1 MMYGLKKRVG
11 RALHAHVVKQILQ
24 TPPLVPTSDRVVL
37 FSMMGTRVLLPY
49 LVAVKSLHNRL
60 KIGRVAILDDGSLTK
75 DDRRLLAE
83 QLGGPV
89 VHHIREVSTGPCP
102 KGGTWERLLTLLDM
116 AQQDYV
122 IQLDSDTVTVG
133 DVPEIKS
140 AIEQNRSFT
149 LLGEADAEKNGLI
162 RLSSYGK
169 YCDPTEE
176 CDHVQHHAEL
186 NLEHHP
192 DAANHFYV
200 RGCSGFTGFSRGR
213 KMTRSDAEAFSSF
226 EEGRIGRSKW
236 EGWGSEQVTSNFL
249 IANSGQP
256 VLLPY
261 ARYRNYWGDKVP
273 ESTSFLHFI
282 GTHRY
287 SNMKYASYTQQAIS
301 TLRQRS
307 GSLAH

>member
-1 MMYGLKKRVG
+1 MMNGLLKRLG
-11 RALHAHVVKQILQ
+11 RVHHAHVAKGILE
-24 TPPLVPTSDRVVL
+24 TPPLKPTNDRVVL

-60 KIGRVAILDDGSLTK
+60 KVGRVAILDDGSLTK

-83 QLGGPV
+83 QLGDPV
-89 VHHIREVSTGPCP
+89 VHHIGQVSTGACP

-116 AQQDYV
+116 AEHDYV

-133 DVPEIKS
+133 DMPEIKR
-140 AIEQNRSFT
+140 AIEENRCFT
-149 LLGEADAEKNGLI
+149 LLGEPGAQRNGLI
-162 RLSSYGK
+162 RLSSYAK
-169 YCDPTEE
+169 YCDPNEV

-186 NLEHHP
+186 NLEHHE

-200 RGCSGFTGFSRGR
+200 RGCSGFTGFSLGCR
-213 KMTRSDAEAFSSF
+213 MTRSDAEAFSRF
-226 EEGRIGRSKW
+226 EESRIGRAKW
-236 EGWGSEQVTSNFL
+236 ESWGSEQVTSNFL

-282 GTHRY
+282 GTYRY
-287 SNMKYASYTQQAIS
+287 SNMKYAHYTQQAIHA
-301 TLRQRS
+301 LRQSS
-307 GSLAH
+307 GGRAR